1 MNIRMADQNDLQLLI
16 KLRFDYFTSEGQTFT
31 PEEKAAL
38 TANLTSYIKRH
49 VNTDF
54 FAAIAEIDGQIAS
67 TAYLATAEK
76 PANTSWPTGKIGTI
90 LNVFTFPEYRKQG
103 CATAC
108 LNMLINLAKRENC
121 SYLELSASEMGKPVY
136 EKLGFQVLAPS
147 HFTPMRLPL
156 L

>member
-1 MNIRMADQNDLQLLI
+1 MNIRMADQNDLELLI
-16 KLRFDYFTSEGQTFT
+16 KLRFDYFTAEEQTFT

-38 TANLTSYIKRH
+38 TANLTSYLKRH
-49 VNTDF
+49 INIDF
-54 FAAIAEIDGQIAS
+54 FAAIAEIDGHIAS
-67 TAYLATAEK
+67 TAYLATSEK

-90 LNVFTFPEYRKQG
+90 LNVLTYPEHRKKG

-108 LNMLINLAKRENC
+108 LNRLIDLAKRENL

-136 EKLGFQVLAPS
+136 EKLGFKVPAPS
-147 HFTPMRLPL
+147 HFTQMRLSL

>member
-1 MNIRMADQNDLQLLI
+1 MADQNDLELLV
-16 KLRFDYFTSEGQTFT
+16 KPRFDYFTSEGQTFT

-49 VNTDF
+49 LNTDF
-54 FAAIAEIDGQIAS
+54 FVAIVEIDGQPVS
-67 TAYLATAEK
+67 TAYLAISEK
-76 PANTSWPTGKIGTI
+76 PVNTSWSTGKIGTI
-90 LNVFTFPEYRKQG
+90 LNVFTFPEHRKQG

-108 LNMLINLAKRENC
+108 LNLLIDIAKRENC

-136 EKLGFQVLAPS
+136 EQLGFKIPTPS
-147 HFTPMRLPL
+147 HFTPMRLSL